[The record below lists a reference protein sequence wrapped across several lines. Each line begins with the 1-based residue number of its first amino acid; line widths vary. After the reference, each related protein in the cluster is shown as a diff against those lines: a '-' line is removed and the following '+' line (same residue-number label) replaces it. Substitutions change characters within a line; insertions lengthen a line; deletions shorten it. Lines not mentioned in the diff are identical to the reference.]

1 MSVIDVKYLFGI
13 QFSEEVYRNPVAGS
27 RQNFSFYHFAK
38 YSTTKKESSIC
49 SEYELK
55 WLKKAKFTSKR
66 ERIFCLSGNEWET
79 GQFQPV
85 RFAYWQS
92 FFHTKRLVTNEAL
105 RDDDTW
111 VIQRWWNLNL
121 KLRPASIRFSQNNV
135 KGLVWMH
142 RFSTELKTIPRTRS
156 YHHYVRDSARTS
168 TFAAHSVSSSCH
180 GLVHEFPHR
189 KLIKKMKLL

>member
-66 ERIFCLSGNEWET
+66 ERIFVYQVMSER
-79 GQFQPV
+79 Q
-85 RFAYWQS
+85 AS
-92 FFHTKRLVTNEAL
+92 FNR
-105 RDDDTW
+105 
-111 VIQRWWNLNL
+111 
-121 KLRPASIRFSQNNV
+121 
-135 KGLVWMH
+135 
-142 RFSTELKTIPRTRS
+142 
-156 YHHYVRDSARTS
+156 
-168 TFAAHSVSSSCH
+168 
-180 GLVHEFPHR
+180 
-189 KLIKKMKLL
+189 